1 MPVAAGWVFDET
13 GSYEIV
19 LWVGAGLLIAASMVF
34 LTVQKPVHNQP
45 VA

>member
-1 MPVAAGWVFDET
+1 
-13 GSYEIV
+13 V

-34 LTVQKPVHNQP
+34 LTVKKPVHKEP